1 MKTVLNEI
9 MLNVN
14 ALKALNSMTKYPS
27 ILTYH
32 NLGDKGSLV
41 DSLVEDTKFGD
52 RDVYIT
58 EKIDGTNSRAVIFTD
73 NTGSVEDYLI
83 GSREDLLH
91 AKGDRIIIDTLG
103 IVANMKDIVAAIE
116 LLGENKLEPN
126 KMYCVYGETYGGK
139 INAHKQYSGHNAFG
153 LRIFDMFKMDIEKVK
168 EMVEWDAA
176 VISSWREHA
185 GQPFVS
191 VDELE
196 EFCNEY
202 FLVRVPYLK
211 VIKGTEIPETLQG
224 VWDWMQAYKNSV
236 AAIDANALGMSE
248 GIVVRYSDRSLIRK
262 IRFEDYMRTKK
273 RGLIK

>member
-1 MKTVLNEI
+1 MTILNEI

-14 ALKALNSMTKYPS
+14 SLKALNTLTKYPS

-32 NLGDKGSLV
+32 NLGERGSLV
-41 DSLVEDTKFGD
+41 DSLVEDTKFDD

-73 NTGSVEDYLI
+73 RNGSVEDYLI

-103 IVANMKDIVAAIE
+103 IVANMKSVADTIA
-116 LLGENKLEPN
+116 LLGEEKLEPN
-126 KMYCVYGETYGGK
+126 TMYCVYGETYGGK

-153 LRIFDMFKMDIEKVK
+153 LRIFDMFKMSVDTVK
-168 EMVEWDAA
+168 EMVEWDVAA
-176 VISSWREHA
+176 ISSWREHA

-191 VDELE
+191 VDQLE
-196 EFCNEY
+196 KFCHEY
-202 FLVRVPYLK
+202 SLTRVPYLK
-211 VIKGTEIPETLQG
+211 IISGTQIPETLQG
-224 VWDWMQAYKNSV
+224 VWDWMQAFKGSV
-236 AAIDANALGMSE
+236 AALDTSALGMSE